1 MSLKD
6 VLFPQTP
13 RPLPGR
19 RGIKIALRAVHV
31 LLAAGFLGAYLFGAT
46 HDARLPWAIGVVASG
61 AVFLL
66 LDLHES
72 AAFLLQLRG
81 AVVLTK
87 IALLSALPLFPGN
100 EPWVLG
106 ALICL
111 SVLSSHAPG
120 AVRYR
125 MLFGGATIKGSQSSG

>member
-1 MSLKD
+1 VPLKTT
-6 VLFPQTP
+6 LFPGEP
-13 RPLPGR
+13 RALPGR
-19 RGIKIALRAVHV
+19 RWLKIGLRAVHV
-31 LLAAGFLGAYLFGAT
+31 LVAAGFLGAYVFGAS

-72 AAFLLQLRG
+72 AAFLLQVRG

-87 IALLSALPLFPGN
+87 ITLLAALPLFPGY
-100 EPWVLG
+100 EPWILG
-106 ALICL
+106 FLVCI

-120 AVRYR
+120 SVRYR
-125 MLFGGATIKGSQSSG
+125 MLIGGGSIKGSESSG

>member
-1 MSLKD
+1 MPIKD
-6 VLFPQTP
+6 LLFPREP
-13 RPLPGR
+13 RSLPGR

-31 LLAAGFLGAYLFGAT
+31 LFAAGFLGAYIFGAT

-61 AVFLL
+61 VVFLL

-72 AAFLLQLRG
+72 AAFLLQVRG

-87 IALLSALPLFPGN
+87 ITLLVALPLFPGY

-106 ALICL
+106 GLVCL

-120 AVRYR
+120 SVRYR
-125 MLFGGATIKGSQSSG
+125 MLVGGGSIRGSESPG